1 MSRTLRDERVL
12 RIFGKSVLRRI
23 PGLRRRSKWR
33 KKKVVKRKAS

>member
-23 PGLRRRSKWR
+23 LGSRRRTKWR
-33 KKKVVKRKAS
+33 KEKIAK